1 MLAVCLSVVR
11 EMGYP
16 HFLWAMQ
23 FIVIFVHAFFVFAN
37 DIQRKI
43 PNKHHA
49 PINLMMAIVVPR
61 REGFGK
67 TNNKN
72 KLTKTTTQI
81 HTKIQ
86 TAATTTTNTEGK
98 KCNYNNK

>member
-49 PINLMMAIVVPR
+49 PINLMMASSSQR
-61 REGFGK
+61 RIWK
-67 TNNKN
+67 NKQQN
-72 KLTKTTTQI
+72 KLTKTTKQI
-81 HTKIQ
+81 HKKIQ